1 MKSIKTVDQRR
12 FYVVYNVSAIRGSR
26 LLKYSNPANLA
37 VIACPG
43 GEVFA
48 DEVITHLINLY
59 RENHEQLAT
68 ELAGYYNLDSQKA
81 EERIDFITDVVF
93 GREKSTVPQLKVPVK
108 FTHFPNGEIKAEIQ
122 ESIRGKDVYIFQDVE
137 NHYSMHFSGCNGGKN
152 LSINDHLMTLF
163 VTIDAARQ
171 TGAQRI
177 TLVIPNY
184 PYARQHKARG
194 REGLT
199 AGSIGRMFEGLGVSQ
214 IITLDIHSRDIMNS
228 FTKIRL
234 ENLHASYQ
242 IIKTLSAMDGILND
256 DFVVV
261 SPDTGAVDRNKFF
274 ASALKKPL
282 ALLYKE
288 RDYSRTTEDASKT
301 NISQI
306 RLLGNVRDKTVFM
319 ADDMLGTGGTLIKG
333 MRLLK
338 ENGARRIIC
347 SISLPLF
354 SGDAVSHLDNAY
366 REGLFYRIIGTN
378 AIYQEEVLQHEWY
391 INVNI
396 TGLFAEVISRLH
408 QNLSISSLL
417 DNREIIN
424 LLLEGT
430 REQDSQNEL
439 PFHQDDS

>member
-1 MKSIKTVDQRR
+1 
-12 FYVVYNVSAIRGSR
+12 
-26 LLKYSNPANLA
+26 LKYSNPENLA

-48 DEVITHLINLY
+48 DEVITHLIELY
-59 RENHEQLAT
+59 RENHEQLAE
-68 ELAGYYNLDSQKA
+68 ELAGYYSLDNQRA
-81 EERIDFITDVVF
+81 EERINFITDVVF
-93 GREKSTVPQLKVPVK
+93 GRANCPVPQLKVPVK

-137 NHYSMHFSGCNGGKN
+137 NHYPLHFLGCNGGKK

-194 REGLT
+194 REGLA

-228 FTKIRL
+228 FTTARL

-288 RDYSRTTEDASKT
+288 RDYSRTSEDASKT

-306 RLLGNVRDKTVFM
+306 RLLGSVKDKTVFM

-354 SGDAVSHLDNAY
+354 SGDAVSHLENAY

-378 AIYQEEVLQHEWY
+378 AIYQEEVLNREWY

-396 TGLFAEVISRLH
+396 TGLFADVISRLH

>member
-1 MKSIKTVDQRR
+1 
-12 FYVVYNVSAIRGSR
+12 
-26 LLKYSNPANLA
+26 
-37 VIACPG
+37 
-43 GEVFA
+43 
-48 DEVITHLINLY
+48 
-59 RENHEQLAT
+59 
-68 ELAGYYNLDSQKA
+68 
-81 EERIDFITDVVF
+81 
-93 GREKSTVPQLKVPVK
+93 
-108 FTHFPNGEIKAEIQ
+108 
-122 ESIRGKDVYIFQDVE
+122 
-137 NHYSMHFSGCNGGKN
+137 
-152 LSINDHLMTLF
+152 MTLF

-171 TGAQRI
+171 TGARRI

-199 AGSIGRMFEGLGVSQ
+199 AGRIGKMFEELGVNT
-214 IITLDIHSRDIMNS
+214 IITLDIHSRDIMNA
-228 FTKIRL
+228 FTRLRL

-242 IIKTLSAMDGILND
+242 IIKTLASLDGILND

-288 RDYSRTTEDASKT
+288 RDYSKLSKDASAS

-306 RLLGNVRDKTVFM
+306 RLLGNVKDKTVFM

-333 MRLLK
+333 MKILK

-354 SGDAVSHLDNAY
+354 SGDAVSHLENAY

-378 AIYQEEVLQHEWY
+378 AIYQEEVLKREWY

-396 TGLFAEVISRLH
+396 SGLFAQVISRLYM
-408 QNLSISSLL
+408 NLSISSLL

-424 LLLEGT
+424 RLLADS
-430 REQDSQNEL
+430 REPEPQHEL
-439 PFHQDDS
+439 PFHNDD

>member
-1 MKSIKTVDQRR
+1 VR
-12 FYVVYNVSAIRGSR
+12 
-26 LLKYSNPANLA
+26 YSNPANLA
-37 VIACPG
+37 IIACPG
-43 GEVFA
+43 GEIFA
-48 DEVITHLINLY
+48 NEVMVHLKKLY
-59 RENHEQLAT
+59 RRYNERLVT
-68 ELAGYYNLDSQKA
+68 EFAERYNLSADKVI
-81 EERIDFITDVVF
+81 ERINFINDIVSSGSHIHF
-93 GREKSTVPQLKVPVK
+93 EKDKCFVPRLKVPAK
-108 FTHFPNGEIKAEIQ
+108 FTCLPNGEIKTEIQ

-137 NHYSMHFSGCNGGKN
+137 NHYPLSFSGCENGKV

-171 TGAQRI
+171 AGAQRI

-184 PYARQHKARG
+184 PYARQHKVRG

-199 AGSIGRMFEGLGVSQ
+199 AARIGKMFEGLGVCH
-214 IITLDIHSRDIMNS
+214 IIALDIHSRDIMNS
-228 FTKIRL
+228 FTRIRL

-242 IIKTLSAMDGILND
+242 IIKTLSNMNGILND

-288 RDYSRTTEDASKT
+288 RDYSKISKDASES

-319 ADDMLGTGGTLIKG
+319 ADDMLGTGGTLIKA
-333 MRLLK
+333 MKLLK

-354 SGDAVSHLDNAY
+354 SGNAVSYLDNAY
-366 REGLFYRIIGTN
+366 KEGLFYRIIGTN
-378 AIYQEEVLQHEWY
+378 AIYQEEVLQREWY

-396 TGLFAEVISRLH
+396 SGLFAEVISRLH
-408 QNLSISSLL
+408 ENQSISSLL
-417 DNREIIN
+417 DNRDIIN
-424 LLLEGT
+424 RLLAGART
-430 REQDSQNEL
+430 GPQHEL
-439 PFHQDDS
+439 PFQQGNSE